1 LVLGFLDVL
10 LDLYGYWKCNI
21 YFSLKIK
28 IYNIMSLL
36 CVRLSSEIHEKF
48 KYLTTLPLSIKVSNL
63 TIR

>member
-1 LVLGFLDVL
+1 
-10 LDLYGYWKCNI
+10 
-21 YFSLKIK
+21 LKIK